1 MKIKKLKTNWH
12 NRETSVI
19 INLNVDFTTMSFLKS
34 NFQVGCTF
42 CYIVTIIIV
51 IFFIL

>member
-1 MKIKKLKTNWH
+1 MKIKKLKINRH
-12 NRETSVI
+12 NREPSAI
-19 INLNVDFTTMSFLKS
+19 INLNVDFTTVNFLKT